1 MIALALV
8 PMFLAHLD
16 TAQNYTW
23 VREIRPNRH
32 PMIDLWNRFV
42 RAPLGSPYCA
52 SFVSWC
58 LSRAGAR
65 FPRVRSAWS
74 QAFRIAQS
82 LPPYRHAARPGT
94 ILVWRRGSSGW
105 QGHVGFAL
113 ELRGDTL
120 VTVEANTSPGERGG
134 AQAQREGDGVYVK
147 YRSWRRNVYAGNAFR
162 IVAVTQV
169 Y

>member
-1 MIALALV
+1 M
-8 PMFLAHLD
+8 
-16 TAQNYTW
+16 
-23 VREIRPNRH
+23 
-32 PMIDLWNRFV
+32 
-42 RAPLGSPYCA
+42 
-52 SFVSWC
+52 
-58 LSRAGAR
+58 
-65 FPRVRSAWS
+65 
-74 QAFRIAQS
+74 
-82 LPPYRHAARPGT
+82 
-94 ILVWRRGSSGW
+94 WRRGSSGW